1 MWDNHQTLDLLANWL
16 FVLAALTAAYLISQ
30 WAVHLPLLPLNE
42 VSVRASGSGELKHV
56 TREQIAEAV
65 RSGVTGNF
73 FTVDLERTRDAF
85 RKLPWARNAT
95 VRRVWPQSLDVM
107 LEEHMPLARWGDSS
121 LVSTNGE
128 IFNAASDEELPVFE
142 GPTDSSYEMV
152 RQHAVFNKL
161 LQPLRQHVA
170 QISLSARRAWR
181 IRLKNGTLLE
191 LGREQTETRL
201 ERYVAVHDQTAA
213 LLNQRLS
220 YVDLRYP
227 AGFAALPA
235 R

>member
-16 FVLAALTAAYLISQ
+16 FVLAALIAAYLISQ
-30 WAVHLPLLPLNE
+30 WAVHLPLLPLNQ
-42 VSVRASGSGELKHV
+42 VSVRGSGSGELKHV

-65 RSGVTGNF
+65 RNEVTGNF
-73 FTVDLERTRDAF
+73 FTVDLEATRDAF

-95 VRRVWPQSLDVM
+95 IRRVWPQGLDIV
-107 LEEHMPLARWGDSS
+107 LEEHVPLARWGDSG
-121 LVSTNGE
+121 LVNTHGE
-128 IFNAASDEELPVFE
+128 VFNAASDAELPVFE
-142 GPTDSSYEMV
+142 GPRDSSHEMA
-152 RQHAVFNKL
+152 RQYAVFNKL
-161 LQPLRQHVA
+161 LQPLHEHVA
-170 QISLSARRAWR
+170 QITLSPRRAWR

-201 ERYVAVHDQTAA
+201 ERYVAVHDQATA

-227 AGFAALPA
+227 TGFAAAA